1 MVSFV
6 SGQCELFHKTL
17 PLHKSIKKT
26 IIGLKHLSMSQLSNL
41 IESKSFCGNTLK
53 SYSTCYAM
61 LHETLR
67 KWKMLFLFFLNGDY
81 SLEVPDS
88 SWNSICKT
96 YYPYINIGAIF
107 GNDFAWHFEKVTTR
121 NVYLFNGFKFSFLIE
136 PILSFSNTHIFYDD
150 IKYLSTY
157 LL

>member
-17 PLHKSIKKT
+17 PLHKSLKKT

-67 KWKMLFLFFLNGDY
+67 KWKMLFLFFWMVTIPWKSEILHETQFAKHIIRILISVLFLAMTLRDILKKWRHKMFIY
-81 SLEVPDS
+81 S
-88 SWNSICKT
+88 T
-96 YYPYINIGAIF
+96 G
-107 GNDFAWHFEKVTTR
+107 
-121 NVYLFNGFKFSFLIE
+121 
-136 PILSFSNTHIFYDD
+136 LSFHF
-150 IKYLSTY
+150 
-157 LL
+157 LLNQYYRFQTRIYFMTT